1 MKKDNWIIKA
11 FLMTFF
17 IALIFSAISN
27 VIVIFSFIS
36 TTAIT
41 GLSIIPA
48 ILILLLVIFIG
59 IFFDIIGTAVLTAN
73 EASFHAKSSKKI
85 KGSKEGVYLVKN
97 SSTISSICNDVIGD
111 ICGIVSG
118 SVAAM
123 LSILVSNKTN
133 FSLVIVTLLI
143 SSLVSSLTVGGK
155 AIGKKFAIRNSDN
168 IIFMVAKVMYKFKFK
183 K

>member
-27 VIVIFSFIS
+27 VIVNGCNNFV
-36 TTAIT
+36 
-41 GLSIIPA
+41 
-48 ILILLLVIFIG
+48 ILIILCLVFILIG

-97 SSTISSICNDVIGD
+97 SSICSDVIGD